1 MNKPLKLSTLLF
13 AGWFALSIGVTDV
26 SAEEEAEETDADA
39 EEETED
45 DAEEDSDEAE
55 DEAAEEERL
64 FDVPSEED
72 RLLFLPRL
80 IPDRFTYDSGIEIE
94 YPQDGVR
101 GVYSTA
107 YSAGGDRFETLV
119 DLLDRTELN
128 SMVID
133 IKDDHGNITID
144 TDSEDER
151 IQNNSQAIIS
161 DVDGMMETLEDS
173 EIYPIARV
181 VVFKDRVLGE
191 SEPQLSYTEPDGS
204 MWENYGDV
212 FVSAF
217 SEEVWEYNVEVARE
231 AAKAGFKEIQFDYI
245 RFPENLA
252 SNEDRLNFDYGKY
265 GDMDVESSE
274 KRFQAVTDFV
284 EYAREELREY
294 GVKVSVDI
302 FGEPVCLPDGAP
314 TIGQDYQRI
323 AEHVDIIS
331 AMPYPSHWGV
341 GHIEGI
347 PIPDLEPYNVMDW
360 FSQLENDVLGEL
372 DNPPVSR
379 PWLQDFTASYLGSGN
394 YMNYGV
400 DEVEAQIQALYDND
414 IYEFLLWNAG
424 NSYTEGV
431 DYTLGRDIE
440 IAGADEKA
448 EREDEEVDEEDS
460 DEDSDDEDEDEE

>member
-26 SAEEEAEETDADA
+26 SAEEEAEETDADT
-39 EEETED
+39 EEETEED

-55 DEAAEEERL
+55 DEVEEDRL

-231 AAKAGFKEIQFDYI
+231 AAKAG
-245 RFPENLA
+245 L
-252 SNEDRLNFDYGKY
+252 
-265 GDMDVESSE
+265 
-274 KRFQAVTDFV
+274 KRFNLIIFV
-284 EYAREELREY
+284 FQKTSHLM
-294 GVKVSVDI
+294 K
-302 FGEPVCLPDGAP
+302 
-314 TIGQDYQRI
+314 I
-323 AEHVDIIS
+323 A
-331 AMPYPSHWGV
+331 
-341 GHIEGI
+341 
-347 PIPDLEPYNVMDW
+347 
-360 FSQLENDVLGEL
+360 
-372 DNPPVSR
+372 
-379 PWLQDFTASYLGSGN
+379 
-394 YMNYGV
+394 
-400 DEVEAQIQALYDND
+400 
-414 IYEFLLWNAG
+414 
-424 NSYTEGV
+424 
-431 DYTLGRDIE
+431 
-440 IAGADEKA
+440 
-448 EREDEEVDEEDS
+448 
-460 DEDSDDEDEDEE
+460 

>member
-173 EIYPIARV
+173 EIYRLHGLLFLKTAYLV
-181 VVFKDRVLGE
+181 KV
-191 SEPQLSYTEPDGS
+191 
-204 MWENYGDV
+204 N
-212 FVSAF
+212 
-217 SEEVWEYNVEVARE
+217 
-231 AAKAGFKEIQFDYI
+231 
-245 RFPENLA
+245 
-252 SNEDRLNFDYGKY
+252 LNF
-265 GDMDVESSE
+265 
-274 KRFQAVTDFV
+274 
-284 EYAREELREY
+284 
-294 GVKVSVDI
+294 
-302 FGEPVCLPDGAP
+302 
-314 TIGQDYQRI
+314 
-323 AEHVDIIS
+323 
-331 AMPYPSHWGV
+331 
-341 GHIEGI
+341 
-347 PIPDLEPYNVMDW
+347 PIP
-360 FSQLENDVLGEL
+360 SQMAQCGKTMAMCLLVHSLKK
-372 DNPPVSR
+372 
-379 PWLQDFTASYLGSGN
+379 FGSI
-394 YMNYGV
+394 M
-400 DEVEAQIQALYDND
+400 L
-414 IYEFLLWNAG
+414 
-424 NSYTEGV
+424 
-431 DYTLGRDIE
+431 
-440 IAGADEKA
+440 K
-448 EREDEEVDEEDS
+448 
-460 DEDSDDEDEDEE
+460 